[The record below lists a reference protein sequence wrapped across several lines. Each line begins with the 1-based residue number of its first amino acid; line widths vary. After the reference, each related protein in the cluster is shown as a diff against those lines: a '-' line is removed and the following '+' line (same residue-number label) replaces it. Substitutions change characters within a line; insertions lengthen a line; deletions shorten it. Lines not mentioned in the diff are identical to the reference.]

1 MTELLSAF
9 SLGQLVLFVVLLA
22 VAIKEVSTFID
33 WARSKIEKR
42 DNKHQEKIDRD
53 QKIDN
58 QLIEFKKELKY
69 IT

>member
-42 DNKHQEKIDRD
+42 VILYSTLRFPKSVETEATCPERS
-53 QKIDN
+53 
-58 QLIEFKKELKY
+58 
-69 IT
+69 